1 MPLFAAFRRAAFGAV
16 ALAVATLAGAAT
28 PAAPASHIDPASSDG
43 RAEIAR
49 RLEVPVEAVRPSAVA
64 GLYEVAHGGEVV
76 YVSADGRYVIVTCSA
91 TVEGLGEAERVM
103 TINKEVV
110 IRHMVI
116 LLNTAQA
123 ERAKANG
130 APLPVDDRPEGD
142 ARPARAGRGGPRR
155 RPR

>member
-1 MPLFAAFRRAAFGAV
+1 MIILDPDVDEERQQEMLERVQQIIRDAGGVVDHVNDWGRRK
-16 ALAVATLAGAAT
+16 LAYAMNKK
-28 PAAPASHIDPASSDG
+28 
-43 RAEIAR
+43 
-49 RLEVPVEAVRPSAVA
+49 
-64 GLYEVAHGGEVV
+64 
-76 YVSADGRYVIVTCSA
+76 ADGRNVIITCQA
-91 TVEGLGEAERVM
+91 TVEGLREAERVM

-116 LLNTAQA
+116 VLNPSQA
-123 ERAKANG
+123 ERAKATG

>member
-1 MPLFAAFRRAAFGAV
+1 MIILDPDVDEERQQEMLERVQQIIRDAGGVVDHVNDWGRRK
-16 ALAVATLAGAAT
+16 LAYAMDKKT
-28 PAAPASHIDPASSDG
+28 DG
-43 RAEIAR
+43 RN
-49 RLEVPVEAVRPSAVA
+49 
-64 GLYEVAHGGEVV
+64 
-76 YVSADGRYVIVTCSA
+76 VIITCDA
-91 TVEGLGEAERVM
+91 TVDGLREAERVM

-116 LLNTAQA
+116 VLNPSQA

>member
-1 MPLFAAFRRAAFGAV
+1 MEISPYEIMIILDPDVDEERQQEMLERVQQIIRDAGGVVDHVNDWGRRK
-16 ALAVATLAGAAT
+16 LA
-28 PAAPASHIDPASSDG
+28 
-43 RAEIAR
+43 
-49 RLEVPVEAVRPSAVA
+49 
-64 GLYEVAHGGEVV
+64 
-76 YVSADGRYVIVTCSA
+76 YVMNKKADGRNVIITCEA
-91 TVEGLGEAERVM
+91 TVDGLREAERVM
-103 TINKEVV
+103 AINKDVV

-116 LLNTAQA
+116 VLNPSQA

>member
-1 MPLFAAFRRAAFGAV
+1 MIILDPDVDEERQQEMLERVQQIIRDAGGVVDHVNDWGRRKLG
-16 ALAVATLAGAAT
+16 
-28 PAAPASHIDPASSDG
+28 
-43 RAEIAR
+43 
-49 RLEVPVEAVRPSAVA
+49 
-64 GLYEVAHGGEVV
+64 
-76 YVSADGRYVIVTCSA
+76 YVMDKKADGRYVIITCSA

-110 IRHMVI
+110 IRHMAI

-142 ARPARAGRGGPRR
+142 ARPARTGRGGPRR

>member
-1 MPLFAAFRRAAFGAV
+1 MIILDPDVDEERQQEMLERVQQIIRDAGGVVDHVNDWGRRKLG
-16 ALAVATLAGAAT
+16 
-28 PAAPASHIDPASSDG
+28 
-43 RAEIAR
+43 
-49 RLEVPVEAVRPSAVA
+49 
-64 GLYEVAHGGEVV
+64 
-76 YVSADGRYVIVTCSA
+76 YVMDKKADGRYVIITCSA

-110 IRHMVI
+110 IRHMAI

>member
-1 MPLFAAFRRAAFGAV
+1 MIILDPDVDEERQQEMLERVQQIIRDAGGVVSHVNDWGRRK
-16 ALAVATLAGAAT
+16 LAY
-28 PAAPASHIDPASSDG
+28 PM
-43 RAEIAR
+43 RKQ
-49 RLEVPVEAVRPSAVA
+49 
-64 GLYEVAHGGEVV
+64 
-76 YVSADGRYVIVTCSA
+76 ADGRNVIVTCEA
-91 TVEGLGEAERVM
+91 TVEGLREAERVM
-103 TINKEVV
+103 AINKDVV

-116 LLNTAQA
+116 LLNPSQA

>member
-1 MPLFAAFRRAAFGAV
+1 MIILDPDVDEERQQEMLERVQQIIRDAGGVVDHVNDWGRRKLG
-16 ALAVATLAGAAT
+16 
-28 PAAPASHIDPASSDG
+28 
-43 RAEIAR
+43 
-49 RLEVPVEAVRPSAVA
+49 
-64 GLYEVAHGGEVV
+64 
-76 YVSADGRYVIVTCSA
+76 YVMDKKADGRYVIITCSA

-110 IRHMVI
+110 IRHMAI

-142 ARPARAGRGGPRR
+142 ARPVRTGRGGPRR

>member
-1 MPLFAAFRRAAFGAV
+1 MIILDPDVDEERQQEMLERVQQIIRDAGGVVDHVNDWGRRKLG
-16 ALAVATLAGAAT
+16 
-28 PAAPASHIDPASSDG
+28 
-43 RAEIAR
+43 
-49 RLEVPVEAVRPSAVA
+49 
-64 GLYEVAHGGEVV
+64 
-76 YVSADGRYVIVTCSA
+76 YVMDKKADGRYVVITCSA

-110 IRHMVI
+110 VRHMVI

-142 ARPARAGRGGPRR
+142 ARPARMGRGGPRR